1 LYHANWCG
9 HCTVFV
15 PKWEQLPS
23 IDDIGRYIQIA
34 QHEDATITN
43 PEERAKVS
51 GFPTILIRVG
61 SDEYNYTGS
70 REVDDILRFVRD
82 KLEIALSKSPTANTI
97 EPPDNNVIPS
107 TMWNN
112 NIIPSTTR
120 NNNSIPST
128 TRNNNVIRSTAQ
140 TSTHR
145 RSRHKIRAPPRYL
158 F

>member
-1 LYHANWCG
+1 MTHQKPIGLTLYHANWCG

-70 REVDDILRFVRD
+70 REVDDIL
-82 KLEIALSKSPTANTI
+82 LEIHTFSCSSAPACQRAFLFKCC
-97 EPPDNNVIPS
+97 
-107 TMWNN
+107 
-112 NIIPSTTR
+112 
-120 NNNSIPST
+120 NSRILRLP
-128 TRNNNVIRSTAQ
+128 V
-140 TSTHR
+140 
-145 RSRHKIRAPPRYL
+145 P
-158 F
+158 